1 MPPTTSLN
9 LQQFYPKELEIISVE
24 ENDNELKLHMI
35 SRSKSFYCPECG
47 EKLLKLH
54 ATHHR
59 TVQDLPVLGKRV
71 LLDIRVHDFQ
81 CQNEDCKTGAFSETF
96 HGFLNHYSRMTERLV
111 DLATILALE
120 TSCEASARIMKTMNI
135 NISGDTVIRMLLK
148 RYQAQPVAECGCHIG
163 VDDFAFKKHHTYG
176 TVIVDDH
183 THMPVA
189 VLEGRDGAALKAW
202 LQNNRHVTTVT
213 RDRASAYAK
222 AVEEVLPECMQ
233 IADRF
238 HLHQNLL
245 EAVKNIVNATVPVDI
260 KIPIEHAPS
269 PVTEEEDAAMIENS
283 KKNARGCG

>member
-1 MPPTTSLN
+1 M
-9 LQQFYPKELEIISVE
+9 
-24 ENDNELKLHMI
+24 
-35 SRSKSFYCPECG
+35 C
-47 EKLLKLH
+47 
-54 ATHHR
+54 
-59 TVQDLPVLGKRV
+59 
-71 LLDIRVHDFQ
+71 IRD
-81 CQNEDCKTGAFSETF
+81 
-96 HGFLNHYSRMTERLV
+96 R
-111 DLATILALE
+111 
-120 TSCEASARIMKTMNI
+120 
-135 NISGDTVIRMLLK
+135 
-148 RYQAQPVAECGCHIG
+148 
-163 VDDFAFKKHHTYG
+163 
-176 TVIVDDH
+176 
-183 THMPVA
+183 
-189 VLEGRDGAALKAW
+189 